1 MNDDFVED
9 PEWETLVKDQD
20 FEVNT
25 NLADNATD
33 EMSVVGT
40 EVNDAKT
47 SNVNP
52 DFADDTDWETLV
64 SGEGKSKFNI
74 NSSGPYKKYTEN
86 WVGKWAR
93 IGFKPIDN
101 PAVRKLLCE
110 TCFLKMTEQ
119 KYYYHIDGETILT
132 DKYDWSGFQCT
143 NDACWGSYEQYLQ
156 IKRQWR
162 KQADFS
168 GYEYMF
174 TNNKI
179 MRVGYHEECLDRT
192 RIKMRPGNSKGT
204 FFEGLGFVNTKS
216 TGTPCFGYPKL
227 IDKGKKHTSYL
238 MHATCHQTPRNE
250 ENLYSQTMV
259 LEHFQEEETSVAV
272 PKSYKELSNKHQ
284 PVALTYMEMY
294 PFAAGCRM
302 LQFKFLR
309 NEDFQNLDKSRDW
322 LELHGQSREERYRR
336 LKWEGW
342 MTEWKKYIEERGA
355 FIEGQQDGWAGPIIS
370 YWARVDDKNGW
381 FGS

>member
-1 MNDDFVED
+1 MDLDADFVED
-9 PEWETLVKDQD
+9 PEWENAAVNVVEECKASASGPSQATTD
-20 FEVNT
+20 F
-25 NLADNATD
+25 
-33 EMSVVGT
+33 
-40 EVNDAKT
+40 
-47 SNVNP
+47 P
-52 DFADDTDWETLV
+52 DDKDWEALV
-64 SGEGKSKFNI
+64 SGSGARKSKFHL
-74 NSSGPYKKYTEN
+74 STSGPYKRHTEN
-86 WVGKWAR
+86 WIGKWAK
-93 IGFKPIDN
+93 IGIRPIDN
-101 PAVRKLLCE
+101 PSVRKILCE
-110 TCFLKMTEQ
+110 SCFMKTTDQ
-119 KYYYHIDGETILT
+119 NIDYWIEGEP
-132 DKYDWSGFQCT
+132 DKYEWSGFQCNT
-143 NDACWGSYEQYLQ
+143 DKCWGSYQLYFQ
-156 IKRQWR
+156 IKRKWR
-162 KQADFS
+162 VQTDFS

-174 TNNKI
+174 TNKKI
-179 MRVGYHEECLDRT
+179 MRDGINEECLDRT
-192 RIKMRPGNSKGT
+192 FIKMRPGNSKGT

-227 IDKGKKHTSYL
+227 IDKGTKKNSYI
-238 MHATCHQTPRNE
+238 MHATCHQTPRND

-259 LEHFQEEETSVAV
+259 LEHFQEEETSRAV